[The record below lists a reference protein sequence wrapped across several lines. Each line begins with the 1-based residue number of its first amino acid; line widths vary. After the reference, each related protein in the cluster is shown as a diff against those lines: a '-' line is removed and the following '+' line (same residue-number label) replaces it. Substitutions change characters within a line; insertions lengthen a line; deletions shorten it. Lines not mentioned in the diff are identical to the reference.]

1 VLEHARGKQ
10 AELEAMSIFSSQ
22 LLQHAGESNLDASDF
37 TPGIQEA
44 WKTVSTVINQDA
56 ATASASALQQ
66 QQLPLVQPKWEA
78 LPLGRSGQWKQTVQ
92 TQVLAN
98 SLKRTAT
105 LAADIQ
111 AQRLI
116 DGGPVLE
123 KAVQT
128 AQAVS
133 DPTVWLQIFDQR
145 LSESQAYHARHDTN
159 MDTMTNGTSS
169 SSGGLNLAKRPRS
182 QVSAAADGYD
192 LSSSVHTWL
201 QPVQDETLFSSEEVM
216 GKYIDLLSLYTTAST
231 QMKDVFVTKAAATT
245 ASTVNKAEH
254 AFLYNDFLQIL
265 SDGLPEAVEEASK
278 LQHRK
283 KYVRFLQDLEKYLH
297 DFLGRTYPLLPV
309 SDVTAP
315 AVKAFEQEWSET
327 GGVEGWEAKPAE
339 ASLVQV
345 AAENGGDNI
354 GHGKSN
360 GDHEPA
366 AAEVDSIDLSGYS
379 DAEALEAAVDGDR
392 LKTELARLGLKCGG
406 TVSDRAKRLFLL
418 KDTPLDQ
425 LPAKVFAKKPKNAV
439 DSNAGGGGNGT
450 SIVAKNESRVDIVRR
465 EAIVTALLSQLRP
478 TLEATIRRTERRQTQ
493 TLLEREREVD
503 EELFGSEIAEQAS
516 KKQKSAKDDD
526 SDDSDEDDAPVY
538 NPKNIPLDWDG
549 KPMPYWLYKLHGL
562 QHYYDCQICGGE
574 TYRGRRNFE
583 LHFADQKHA
592 LGMKS
597 LGIPNTKHFHGVTK
611 IDDAIEL
618 WKSLQGKLQEEQFD
632 GTKEEEYEDSHG
644 NVLSRTTY
652 EDLARQGLL

>member
-1 VLEHARGKQ
+1 
-10 AELEAMSIFSSQ
+10 MSIFSSQ
-22 LLQHAGESNLDASDF
+22 LLQHAGETDLDASDF

-66 QQLPLVQPKWEA
+66 QQLPLVQTKWDT

-145 LSESQAYHARHDTN
+145 LAESQAYHARHDTN
-159 MDTMTNGTSS
+159 MDTMTNGIS
-169 SSGGLNLAKRPRS
+169 SSGNNLSKRPRS

-216 GKYIDLLSLYTTAST
+216 GKYIDLLSLYTTAIT
-231 QMKDVFVTKAAATT
+231 QMKDVFVTKATT
-245 ASTVNKAEH
+245 SAGNKAEQ

-265 SDGLPEAVEEASK
+265 SDGLPEAVAETSK

-283 KYVRFLQDLEKYLH
+283 KYVRFMQDLQTYLQD
-297 DFLGRTYPLLPV
+297 FLRRTYPLLPV
-309 SDVTAP
+309 SDVTEP

-327 GGVEGWEAKPAE
+327 GGVKGWQAKPAE
-339 ASLVQV
+339 AAMVQV
-345 AAENGGDNI
+345 AVENGGDN
-354 GHGKSN
+354 GNNNSN
-360 GDHEPA
+360 GDQNHEQA
-366 AAEVDSIDLSGYS
+366 AAQVESIDLSGYS
-379 DAEALEAAVDGDR
+379 DAQELEKAVDGDR

-406 TVSDRAKRLFLL
+406 TVSDRAKRLFLT

-425 LPAKVFAKKPKNAV
+425 LPAKVFAKKPKDAV
-439 DSNAGGGGNGT
+439 DSSSGGSGGNG
-450 SIVAKNESRVDIVRR
+450 SVVAKNERRVDIARR

-503 EELFGSEIAEQAS
+503 EELYGSEISEQAS

>member
-1 VLEHARGKQ
+1 
-10 AELEAMSIFSSQ
+10 MSVFSSQ
-22 LLQHAGESNLDASDF
+22 LLLHAGESDLDASNF

-66 QQLPLVQPKWEA
+66 QQLPLVQPKWET

-92 TQVLAN
+92 TQVLAK

-128 AQAVS
+128 AREVS

-145 LSESQAYHARHDTN
+145 LAESQAYHARHDTN
-159 MDTMTNGTSS
+159 INTMTNGTSS
-169 SSGGLNLAKRPRS
+169 SGTNLSKRPRS

-216 GKYIDLLSLYTTAST
+216 GKYIDLLSLYTTAIT
-231 QMKDVFVTKAAATT
+231 QMKDVFVTKAATP
-245 ASTVNKAEH
+245 ASNKAEQ
-254 AFLYNDFLQIL
+254 AMLYSDFLQIL
-265 SDGLPEAVEEASK
+265 SDGLPEAVAETSK

-283 KYVRFLQDLEKYLH
+283 KYVRFLQDLQTYLK
-297 DFLGRTYPLLPV
+297 DFLNRTYPLLPV

-327 GGVEGWEAKPAE
+327 GGVEGWQAKPAE
-339 ASLVQV
+339 AALVQV
-345 AAENGGDNI
+345 AVENGGDN
-354 GHGKSN
+354 GNNKSN
-360 GDHEPA
+360 GDHEQA
-366 AAEVDSIDLSGYS
+366 AAQVESIDLSGYS
-379 DAEALEAAVDGDR
+379 DAQELEKAVDGER

-406 TVSDRAKRLFLL
+406 TVSDRAKRLFLT

-425 LPAKVFAKKPKNAV
+425 LPAKVFAKKPKNGV
-439 DSNAGGGGNGT
+439 DSSSGGGGNG
-450 SIVAKNESRVDIVRR
+450 SVVAKNERRVDIVRR

-503 EELFGSEIAEQAS
+503 EELYGSEIAEQAS